1 MTIGGVIELV
11 PPIAN
16 TYALDEWE
24 NASERLRATE
34 DIEAPVCLGGQGLA
48 IA

>member
-1 MTIGGVIELV
+1 MTSGVIELV
-11 PPIAN
+11 PPITN
-16 TYALDEWE
+16 THALDEWE
-24 NASERLRATE
+24 IVSERLRATE